1 MLASACPAVPTAAP
15 MVGAAGH
22 YFNAAAAFAD
32 RPTNYDDAVLPK
44 PSTTHSI
51 A

>member
-22 YFNAAAAFAD
+22 YFNAAAGLC
-32 RPTNYDDAVLPK
+32 RPTYELRRRRTAEAVDDP
-44 PSTTHSI
+44 
-51 A
+51 